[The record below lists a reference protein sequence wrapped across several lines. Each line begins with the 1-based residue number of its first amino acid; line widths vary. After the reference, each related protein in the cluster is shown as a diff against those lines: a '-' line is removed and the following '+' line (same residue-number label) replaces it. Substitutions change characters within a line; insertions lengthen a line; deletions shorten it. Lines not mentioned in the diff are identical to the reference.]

1 MAEIVLSDL
10 KEKFAT
16 VQSIGQDLKEQ
27 KIRLDS
33 EKVALDSQYRE
44 KLAELFEKTGATT
57 YEQAIQVVQDLK
69 AKLDSDTQELYTEL
83 SKYLDTYGEDSEGV
97 S

>member
-33 EKVALDSQYRE
+33 EKVALDNQYKE
-44 KLAELFEKTGATT
+44 KLAELLEKTGATT